1 LPSWWAWKERATR
14 HMPDI
19 GYDVLV
25 NILATVTVA
34 FLVLLLRIPSLLMML
49 VGRRRRKLRFFGIV
63 GPDARQR
70 VYLSTLFVRRFGASN
85 YTMEPRSFSGPA
97 VPSYEFAALEILHEL
112 WREPTLENLPKLLRP
127 TLRRLSWRL
136 QPVQLD
142 SRSSPRKA
150 AEVEF
155 GGSIVA
161 VGGQHYNVATKL
173 FLDTLQP
180 YVTISDDG
188 ESILLIASEDSIIGN
203 TSDEAKL
210 ELEDYGI
217 LQRLFHP
224 PTNTTALIVAGL
236 GTTGT
241 TGAAYYLANNWHD
254 LSKRFGREPFAV
266 CLGFKNV
273 RSNPNSFLE
282 PVVIFTCPDHQ

>member
-1 LPSWWAWKERATR
+1 MSN
-14 HMPDI
+14 I
-19 GYDVLV
+19 SNDVLS
-25 NILATVTVA
+25 NILATVIVA

-49 VGRRRRKLRFFGIV
+49 FGRRRRKLRFFGIV
-63 GPDARQR
+63 GPHAKQT
-70 VYLSTLFVRRFGASN
+70 VYLSTLFVRAFGASN
-85 YTMEPRSFSGPA
+85 YTMEPRSFFGPA
-97 VPSYEFAALEILHEL
+97 VPSYEFATLEALHQL

-127 TLRRLSWRL
+127 TLGRLSWRL

-142 SRSSPRKA
+142 SRSSPRSA

-161 VGGQHYNVATKL
+161 VGGQHYNVVTKL
-173 FLDTLQP
+173 FLDTLRP
-180 YVTISDDG
+180 YLTISDDG
-188 ESILLIASEDSIIGN
+188 GSIVLLASEKSIVGN
-203 TSDEAKL
+203 TSDKAAL
-210 ELEDYGI
+210 EFEDYGI

-241 TGAAYYLANNWHD
+241 TGAAFYLVKNWHY
-254 LSKRFGREPFAV
+254 LSKRFAQEPFAV

-273 RSNPNSFLE
+273 RSNPNS
-282 PVVIFTCPDHQ
+282 ISRTCGCSHLP

>member
-1 LPSWWAWKERATR
+1 
-14 HMPDI
+14 MPNI
-19 GYDVLV
+19 SYDVLTE
-25 NILATVTVA
+25 ILATVSLA

-63 GPDARQR
+63 GPHAKQI
-70 VYLSTLFVRRFGASN
+70 VYLSTLFVRAFGASN

-97 VPSYEFAALEILHEL
+97 VPSYEFATLEILHEL
-112 WREPTLENLPKLLRP
+112 WREPTLESLPKLLRP
-127 TLRRLSWRL
+127 TLGRLSWRL

-142 SRSSPRKA
+142 SRSSPRNA

-161 VGGQHYNVATKL
+161 VGGQHYNVATRL
-173 FLDTLQP
+173 FLDTLRP
-180 YVTISDDG
+180 YLTISDDG
-188 ESILLIASEDSIIGN
+188 GSIVLLASDESRIGN
-203 TSDEAKL
+203 TTSDEAAS
-210 ELEDYGI
+210 EFEDYGV
-217 LQRLFHP
+217 LQRLFHS

-241 TGAAYYLANNWHD
+241 TGAAHYLANNWHD
-254 LSKRFGREPFAV
+254 LSKRFRQEPFAV

-282 PVVIFTCPDHQ
+282 PVVILTRPDHQ

>member
-1 LPSWWAWKERATR
+1 MK
-14 HMPDI
+14 HMPNI
-19 GYDVLV
+19 SYDVLS
-25 NILATVTVA
+25 NILAAVILA

-49 VGRRRRKLRFFGIV
+49 IGRRRRKLRFFGIV
-63 GPDARQR
+63 GSDANQR

-97 VPSYEFAALEILHEL
+97 VPSYEFAALGILHEL

-127 TLRRLSWRL
+127 SLRRLSWRL

-142 SRSSPRKA
+142 SRSSPRQA

-173 FLDTLQP
+173 FLDTLRP

-188 ESILLIASEDSIIGN
+188 ESIVLLASEESIIGD
-203 TSDEAKL
+203 TSDE
-210 ELEDYGI
+210 
-217 LQRLFHP
+217 
-224 PTNTTALIVAGL
+224 
-236 GTTGT
+236 TGVFQFS
-241 TGAAYYLANNWHD
+241 
-254 LSKRFGREPFAV
+254 LS
-266 CLGFKNV
+266 
-273 RSNPNSFLE
+273 
-282 PVVIFTCPDHQ
+282 

>member
-1 LPSWWAWKERATR
+1 MSN
-14 HMPDI
+14 I
-19 GYDVLV
+19 SNDVLS
-25 NILATVTVA
+25 NILATVIVA
-34 FLVLLLRIPSLLMML
+34 FLLLLLRIPSLLMML
-49 VGRRRRKLRFFGIV
+49 FGRRRRKLRFFGIV
-63 GPDARQR
+63 GPHAKQT
-70 VYLSTLFVRRFGASN
+70 VYLSTLFVRAFGASN

-97 VPSYEFAALEILHEL
+97 VPSYEFATLEALHQL

-127 TLRRLSWRL
+127 TLGRLSWRL

-142 SRSSPRKA
+142 SRSSPRSA

-161 VGGQHYNVATKL
+161 VGGQHYNVVTKL
-173 FLDTLQP
+173 FLDTLRP
-180 YVTISDDG
+180 YLTISDDG
-188 ESILLIASEDSIIGN
+188 GSIVLLASEESIVGN
-203 TSDEAKL
+203 TSDKAAL
-210 ELEDYGI
+210 EFEDYGI

-241 TGAAYYLANNWHD
+241 TGAAFYLVKNWHD
-254 LSKRFGREPFAV
+254 LSKRFGQEPFAV

-282 PVVIFTCPDHQ
+282 PVVVLTCPEHQ

>member
-1 LPSWWAWKERATR
+1 MS
-14 HMPDI
+14 DI
-19 GYDVLV
+19 SNDVLS
-25 NILATVTVA
+25 NILATVIIA

-49 VGRRRRKLRFFGIV
+49 FGRRRRKLSFFDIV
-63 GPDARQR
+63 GPHAKQT
-70 VYLSTLFVRRFGASN
+70 VYLSTLFVRAFGASN

-97 VPSYEFAALEILHEL
+97 VPGYEFATLEALHQL

-127 TLRRLSWRL
+127 TLGRLSWRL

-142 SRSSPRKA
+142 TRSSPRNA

-161 VGGQHYNVATKL
+161 VGGQHYNVVTKL
-173 FLDTLQP
+173 FLDTLRP
-180 YVTISDDG
+180 YLTISDDG
-188 ESILLIASEDSIIGN
+188 GSIVLLTSEESVVGN
-203 TSDEAKL
+203 TSDKGVL
-210 ELEDYGI
+210 EFEDYGI

-224 PTNTTALIVAGL
+224 PTNTTALIVAGI

-241 TGAAYYLANNWHD
+241 TGAAFYLLKNWHD
-254 LSKRFGREPFAV
+254 LSKRFAQEPFAV

-282 PVVIFTCPDHQ
+282 PVVVLTCPEHQ

>member
-1 LPSWWAWKERATR
+1 MK
-14 HMPDI
+14 HMPNI
-19 GYDVLV
+19 SYDVLS
-25 NILATVTVA
+25 NILAAVILA

-49 VGRRRRKLRFFGIV
+49 IGRRRRKLRFFGIV
-63 GPDARQR
+63 GSDANQR

-97 VPSYEFAALEILHEL
+97 VPSYEFAALGILHEL

-127 TLRRLSWRL
+127 SLRRLSWRL

-142 SRSSPRKA
+142 SRSSPRQA

-173 FLDTLQP
+173 FLDTLRP

-188 ESILLIASEDSIIGN
+188 ESIVLLASEESIIGD
-203 TSDEAKL
+203 TSDET
-210 ELEDYGI
+210 EFEDYGI
-217 LQRLFHP
+217 LQRLFHR

-241 TGAAYYLANNWHD
+241 TGAAHYLANNWRD

-282 PVVIFTCPDHQ
+282 PVVILTWPDHQ